1 MSRGFPVARV
11 MGAATR
17 GGGTMPGG
25 VAWTP
30 QEDDKLRRLVGEFGD
45 KRWSLI
51 AAKLGSKESKQC
63 RRRWKNCLSLEV
75 KKGSWSLEEDAA
87 LKMLHEV
94 HGNRWTLIARLV
106 GGRTDNAVKNRWAAL
121 LRRKT
126 TAARRGRRPSAH
138 GKLRGL
144 HKDYLILQ
152 QSGHRRRGRRPKVL
166 RESPEAKEES
176 TTKGTSGGIEEQVLV
191 NVPNSMAMDCADSCV
206 TMPPSADNASELDV
220 LVENLLGTTSLPLAD
235 GLTCPLSFP
244 LSDPCTGEF
253 APVDLPL
260 SAGMPVAPNK
270 DYSVEASQPFA
281 SSLDSPW
288 GSSEHYGNCDTV
300 SQCSSVPHAAH
311 PVSLASMLD
320 PQSPAGQMSRLGLLA
335 DKQAVLHS
343 SLPCFS
349 QIELDMLLKALK
361 VEYEQQ

>member
-1 MSRGFPVARV
+1 
-11 MGAATR
+11 
-17 GGGTMPGG
+17 MPGG

-30 QEDDKLRRLVGEFGD
+30 QEDDKLRRLVNEFGD

-87 LKMLHEV
+87 LKTLHEM

-152 QSGHRRRGRRPKVL
+152 QSGHRRRGRRPKL
-166 RESPEAKEES
+166 QKELPAAKEES
-176 TTKGTSGGIEEQVLV
+176 TTKGTSGGIEEQVLI
-191 NVPNSMAMDCADSCV
+191 NVPNSMAIGCPDSCV
-206 TMPPSADNASELDV
+206 NMPPSADNASELDV
-220 LVENLLGTTSLPLAD
+220 LVENLLGSASLPLAD

-260 SAGMPVAPNK
+260 SVGPPVTPNV
-270 DYSVEASQPFA
+270 DYSLEVSQPFA
-281 SSLDSPW
+281 SALDW
-288 GSSEHYGNCDTV
+288 GSSEHFGNCDTV
-300 SQCSSVPHAAH
+300 SQCSSVPHTAL
-311 PVSLASMLD
+311 PVSLASLLD
-320 PQSPAGQMSRLGLLA
+320 PQSSAGQMSRLGLLS
-335 DKQAVLHS
+335 DKQAVLRG

-349 QIELDMLLKALK
+349 QMELDMLLKALK
-361 VEYEQQ
+361 VECEQQ